1 MLRLLRLCLLQVIII
16 GTLTTHFSVIAEET
30 LGISIRGS
38 KVQDQ
43 LPQYGPITPNDT
55 LWNIATT
62 VRIDPSLSVYQV
74 MQSLYLNNPQAFAQ
88 ENINHLVEGQI
99 LRIPPA
105 EVMRAINDNS
115 AKLRAETDARKWIS
129 SVNKQIRKTVN
140 SLAELSVNQKD
151 LDKAKIEINQQL
163 LSFGESQKL
172 QLDTIQSDLSHSIDA
187 MQALLKENKE
197 LRTRLVNVNGK
208 VGDLQY
214 DATKSEKTIQQL
226 NKIVNTL
233 KDGQAKLK
241 RQSFSFSSIYPPL
254 LMTITAILI
263 VGLFLLFYIRRNKA
277 QSNNREVDQNISV
290 AEKLSLDNEVLNNL
304 ARTDDP
310 LDDLGK
316 INLDQVELPTDEVKQ
331 EGLNPLLSGLEGV
344 EAQSLEDNCEVLDS
358 GNLEKNDLDDLL
370 NSLKSLADE
379 SAVIVDT
386 DDISLVIDQSSTAIN
401 ANESFNKEGL
411 DTDALTFNLANE
423 QPSNGTD
430 QDIRDGL
437 FTNIESVDESILTQL
452 LNDEKEGVEFSS
464 FLNDKKVLTEF
475 SSDAF
480 DTDEVP
486 VVSEVEDIQELDNLD
501 FDELLANIEQ
511 ESEALKSFDVLDL
524 KDELNVKDVVP
535 ETDQDKESAQDFISV
550 NFLLSDSLDK
560 DRLEEN
566 YDKDNINVG
575 LNDFPEFT
583 SNVDVDVDEDEFG
596 LAAKLD
602 IANVYIEMGDLDNAE
617 VILTDIVSL
626 GNEQQ
631 QQAAQTLLNKI
642 NS

>member
-74 MQSLYLNNPQAFAQ
+74 MQSLYLTNPQAFAQ

-115 AKLRAETDARKWIS
+115 AKVRAETDARKWVS

-241 RQSFSFSSIYPPL
+241 RQSFSSSSIYPPL
-254 LMTITAILI
+254 LTTITAILI
-263 VGLFLLFYIRRNKA
+263 VGLFLLFYIRRNTA

-331 EGLNPLLSGLEGV
+331 EGLNPLLSGLQGV

-401 ANESFNKEGL
+401 VNESFNKEGL